1 MEFKIDGWY
10 FGNILLGGL
19 FGMLIV
25 DPATGAMYKLETEFL
40 NETLVQS
47 TASVQKE
54 ELKVYVLNEIPA
66 EWSNH
71 LVEISN

>member
-1 MEFKIDGWY
+1 VTYTKNGYDTKTVPVEFKLDGWY

-19 FGMLIV
+19 IGMLII

-54 ELKVYVLNEIPA
+54 
-66 EWSNH
+66 
-71 LVEISN
+71 